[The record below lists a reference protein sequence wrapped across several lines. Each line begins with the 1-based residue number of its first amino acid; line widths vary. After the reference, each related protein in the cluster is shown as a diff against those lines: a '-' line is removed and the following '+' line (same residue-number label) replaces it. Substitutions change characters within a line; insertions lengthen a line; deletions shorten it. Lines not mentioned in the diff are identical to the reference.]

1 MSDLDKL
8 DKLESAI
15 KFVKENSVVVGFVL
29 AAVPVIG
36 GAFYTGITEL
46 NKAKDALSQFTEI
59 VEQFGEYKGK
69 VATLERENAALK
81 ERLNQTNESVASTQ
95 MRLSD
100 AYINAKEAKVKA
112 DQVER
117 TTTRELEILGQALK
131 TEINAIKRATSNRLG
146 N

>member
-1 MSDLDKL
+1 MSDLEKL

-15 KFVKENSVVVGFVL
+15 KFVKENSVVVSFVL

-46 NKAKDALSQFTEI
+46 NKAKADLSAFHDI
-59 VEQFGEYKGK
+59 VEAFPEVQSK
-69 VATLERENAALK
+69 VASLEKENATLK
-81 ERLNQTNESVASTQ
+81 ERLNQTNESLGNTQ
-95 MRLSD
+95 LRLSD
-100 AYINAKEAKVKA
+100 AYINAKEAKTKS

-117 TTTRELEILGQALK
+117 TTSKELELLGQSMKSELA
-131 TEINAIKRATSNRLG
+131 AIKRATGNRLG

>member
-1 MSDLDKL
+1 MSDLEKL

-15 KFVKENSVVVGFVL
+15 KFVKENSVVVSFVL

-46 NKAKDALSQFTEI
+46 NKAKADLSAFHDI
-59 VEQFGEYKGK
+59 VEAFPEVQSK
-69 VATLERENAALK
+69 VASLERENAALK
-81 ERLNQTNESVASTQ
+81 ERLNQTNESLGNTQ
-95 MRLSD
+95 LRLSD
-100 AYINAKEAKVKA
+100 AYINAKEAKTKS

-117 TTTRELEILGQALK
+117 TTSKELELLGQSMKSELA
-131 TEINAIKRATSNRLG
+131 AIKRATGNRLG